1 MQEIKIKILQEP
13 FPHAIIE
20 NFYTEE
26 ELILI
31 WKELDFLTS
40 PKKFELR
47 TSTASLDGKSLSTSV
62 GICLDEIYNKREISD
77 ILTINRK
84 VFDSSILKSF
94 SSVHPL
100 MRGVLD
106 VNSDETLIRY
116 YEHCDIYDG
125 HYDHARFTVASYF
138 YKEPKA
144 FTGGDLHFE
153 DFNYTISIKNNMV
166 VFFVGN
172 AIKHSST
179 HLIMN
184 NDLPKFNGM
193 GKYSMMQFLNTN
205 KVYSDK
211 NV

>member
-1 MQEIKIKILQEP
+1 M
-13 FPHAIIE
+13 
-20 NFYTEE
+20 
-26 ELILI
+26 
-31 WKELDFLTS
+31 WKTSNTRHEDFM
-40 PKKFELR
+40 KKFDLLLVAKNKNYMQLFEYGYRDAETNKL
-47 TSTASLDGKSLSTSV
+47 L
-62 GICLDEIYNKREISD
+62 LDEK
-77 ILTINRK
+77 
-84 VFDSSILKSF
+84 F
-94 SSVHPL
+94 
-100 MRGVLD
+100 LD